1 MIVQAEVPSLSPPA
15 RFRASG
21 NPVARRRQ
29 FWTPAC
35 AGASGRS
42 AWKHSA
48 LAAALGAWAL
58 LLGGVAAAAE
68 TMRIVALGDSL
79 TAGYG
84 LDAEASFPVRL
95 EAALKAR
102 GHDVEVINA
111 GVSGDTSR
119 GGLERLDWAV
129 PDGTDAVIVELGA
142 NDALRGIEP
151 GATRANLE
159 GIVEQLVGRGIA
171 VLIAGMQAP
180 PNLGEVYAT
189 EFNAIYPDLAERYDV
204 PLYPFFLAGV
214 AAERKLNQ
222 SDGMHPNEAGVEA
235 IVERMIEPVEAL
247 LSAAKPDGTYGE

>member
-1 MIVQAEVPSLSPPA
+1 MMP
-15 RFRASG
+15 
-21 NPVARRRQ
+21 
-29 FWTPAC
+29 
-35 AGASGRS
+35 SGRNPQHAPS
-42 AWKHSA
+42 WLPVV
-48 LAAALGAWAL
+48 LAALVL
-58 LLGGVAAAAE
+58 LLGGQGLAAE

-84 LDAEASFPVRL
+84 LDAEVSFPVRL
-95 EAALKAR
+95 EAALKER

-129 PDGTDAVIVELGA
+129 PDGIDAVILELGA
-142 NDALRGIEP
+142 NDALRGLEP

-159 GIVEQLVGRGIA
+159 GIVEQLVERDIA
-171 VLIAGMQAP
+171 VLLAGMQAP
-180 PNLGEVYAT
+180 PNLGGEYAAA
-189 EFNAIYPDLAERYDV
+189 FNAIYPDLAERHGV
-204 PLYPFFLAGV
+204 LLYPFFLEGV

-247 LSAAKPDGTYGE
+247 IASAKADGTSGE

>member
-1 MIVQAEVPSLSPPA
+1 M
-15 RFRASG
+15 
-21 NPVARRRQ
+21 
-29 FWTPAC
+29 
-35 AGASGRS
+35 
-42 AWKHSA
+42 
-48 LAAALGAWAL
+48 LATLFL

-68 TMRIVALGDSL
+68 TVRIVALGDSL

-102 GHDVEVINA
+102 GHDVAVINA

-151 GATRANLE
+151 DVTRANLE
-159 GIVEQLVGRGIA
+159 AILKHLVERDIA

-180 PNLGEVYAT
+180 PNLGEDYAVA
-189 EFNAIYPDLAERYDV
+189 FNAIYPELAERFDV
-204 PLYPFFLAGV
+204 ALYPFFLEGV

-222 SDGMHPNEAGVEA
+222 TDGMHPNAAGVEA
-235 IVERMIEPVEAL
+235 IVEPMIEPVEAL
-247 LSAAKPDGTYGE
+247 IAAAAGDGTSAQ